1 METQQSK
8 GAKWINRALLIV
20 MVLTFIAGFGKTV
33 FCPDEIDYYEN
44 RYANKV
50 AYLSA
55 ASYLDASFQDSME
68 DALAD
73 QVQLATTAKRIYN
86 GAQAYL
92 TRKGSELFLDEQ
104 GRYVKFGDCYTFDD
118 VLVYST
124 RTLETEQEKLDAKAE
139 NFNAAFAAHPET
151 EFYLYYIEKDT
162 DLNFETGEKSGLY
175 DYLSSHLD
183 LPSERMACFRVDS
196 FDDFQQNFYRT
207 DHHWNHLG
215 SYLGYTQVM
224 ELLGCQDIL
233 EPTEE
238 VNLGYTFSG
247 SKAIEAGATNIFT
260 EPFSAYRFD
269 FAPETITVNGQPA
282 ADYGA
287 QEAYFAHTPE
297 TITYGMFYGG
307 DEGEVIFDTGTTGR
321 GNLLVLG
328 ESYDNA
334 ILKLLSESF
343 DKTYSVDLRYYEAKM
358 GRSFNFSQYLQEH
371 NISKVLLIGNIDYFV
386 MDEFSIRG

>member
-8 GAKWINRALLIV
+8 GAKWVNRALLIII
-20 MVLTFIAGFGKTV
+20 MLIFAAGLGKTL
-33 FCPDEIDYYEN
+33 FWPDEIDYYEN

-50 AYLSA
+50 AHLNID
-55 ASYLDASFQDSME
+55 SYVDASFQNSME
-68 DALAD
+68 NALAD
-73 QVQLATTAKRIYN
+73 QIQLATTAKRIYN

-104 GRYVKFGDCYTFDD
+104 GRYVKFGDSYTFNDI
-118 VLVYST
+118 LVYAP
-124 RTLETEQEKLDAKAE
+124 RTLEKEQEKLDAKVE
-139 NFNAAFAAHPET
+139 NLNAAFAAHPET

-175 DYLSSHLD
+175 DYLSRHLD
-183 LPSERMACFRVDS
+183 LSPERMACFRVDS
-196 FDDFQQNFYRT
+196 FDDFRQNFYQT
-207 DHHWNHLG
+207 DHHWNHHG

-224 ELLGCQDIL
+224 ALLGCQDVL

-238 VNLGYTFSG
+238 VDLGYTFSG
-247 SKAIEAGATNIFT
+247 SKAIAAGATNVFT
-260 EPFSAYRFD
+260 ESFSVYRFN
-269 FAPETITVNGQPA
+269 FVPETVTVNGQLVD
-282 ADYGA
+282 DYGNQA
-287 QEAYFAHTPE
+287 AYFAHMPQ

-307 DEGEVIFDTGTTGR
+307 DEGEVIFDTGTAGR

-358 GRSFNFSQYLQEH
+358 GQSFNFSQYLQEH

-386 MDEFSIRG
+386 MDEFSLRG